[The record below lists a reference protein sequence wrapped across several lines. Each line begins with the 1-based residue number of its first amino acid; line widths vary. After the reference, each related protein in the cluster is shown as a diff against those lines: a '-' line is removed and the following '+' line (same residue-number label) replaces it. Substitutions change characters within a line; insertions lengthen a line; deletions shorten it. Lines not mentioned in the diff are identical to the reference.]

1 MKKFFF
7 PFCLFLS
14 MSLQGYSQSDPF
26 SKLQKPLS
34 LLPPASLE
42 EVEMHVDSLNKGLGI
57 LRSSEHPDFR
67 GLVVIKDHKL
77 VVEEYFYTYWRAT
90 IHDIR
95 SAGKSVTA
103 LLLGIAIDQGLIED
117 VNQPIYSFF
126 PSHKVHIP
134 LTETHKSIT
143 IAHLLQMSSGM
154 NADADDIE
162 TPGNGIHLIGS
173 EDWLDLALNLPIAFT
188 PGERWVYNDVCAMLT
203 GAIVQSVSGK
213 NLSEFAK
220 TYLFDPLDFDEYY
233 WYTGPQNIT
242 GAMGNLY
249 LTTLDFAK
257 LGQLI
262 VNEGK
267 WEGKQIISPEWIEE
281 LQVKRLEMPSDFLA
295 THYGYFWY
303 FGEKEINGKTYKYM
317 YASGSGGNKLYVV
330 PDQNLVVAATS
341 SAYGRGYGHG
351 RAESIFTYILKSLVQ
366 P

>member
-1 MKKFFF
+1 MNKNLL

-14 MSLQGYSQSDPF
+14 VLLQGYGQSDPF
-26 SKLQKPLS
+26 AKLQKPLS
-34 LLPPASLE
+34 ILPSATLA
-42 EVEMHVDSLNKGLGI
+42 EVGMNADSLNKGMSI

-103 LLLGIAIDQGLIED
+103 LILGIALDQGLIED

-126 PSHKVHIP
+126 PSHKVHIA

-143 IAHLLQMSSGM
+143 IAHLLQMSSGLD
-154 NADADDIE
+154 ADSDDIE
-162 TPGNGIHLIGS
+162 TPGNGLHLIGS
-173 EDWLDLALNLPIAFT
+173 EDWLDLALNLPIAFP

-233 WYTGPQNIT
+233 WYTGPNHVT

-267 WEGKQIISPEWIEE
+267 WEGQQIISADWIKA
-281 LQVKRLEMPSDFLA
+281 LQVKRLNLPPDFLA

-303 FGEKEINGKTYKYM
+303 FGEKEIGGETYEYM
-317 YASGSGGNKLYVV
+317 YASGNGGNKLYVV
-330 PDQNLVVAATS
+330 PDKNLVVATTS

-351 RAESIFTYILKSLVQ
+351 RAERIFTYVLKSLND